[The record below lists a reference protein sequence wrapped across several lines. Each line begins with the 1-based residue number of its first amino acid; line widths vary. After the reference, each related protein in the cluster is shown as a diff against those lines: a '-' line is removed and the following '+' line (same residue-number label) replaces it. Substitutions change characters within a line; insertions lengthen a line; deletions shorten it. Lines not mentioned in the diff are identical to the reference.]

1 MDLKDFI
8 EKFAE
13 QFEETEISSF
23 SANTSF
29 KELEEWSSL
38 MSLAII
44 AMVDE
49 EYGVRVKGDD
59 IKDAVF
65 LYRGLAE
72 VSGGDAIKN
81 ATLTVT
87 DGKKLCK
94 YIDLSYDGEPIDY
107 PGRGEAA
114 INYNLARQLGG
125 IEVGD
130 EIKLTTSEKKELTV
144 TVSALF
150 DNYVDI
156 EIPL

>member
-13 QFEETEISSF
+13 QLEETEISSF

-59 IKDAVF
+59 IKDANTIED
-65 LYRGLAE
+65 LYKIA
-72 VSGGDAIKN
+72 
-81 ATLTVT
+81 
-87 DGKKLCK
+87 
-94 YIDLSYDGEPIDY
+94 LS
-107 PGRGEAA
+107 R
-114 INYNLARQLGG
+114 
-125 IEVGD
+125 
-130 EIKLTTSEKKELTV
+130 S
-144 TVSALF
+144 
-150 DNYVDI
+150 
-156 EIPL
+156 